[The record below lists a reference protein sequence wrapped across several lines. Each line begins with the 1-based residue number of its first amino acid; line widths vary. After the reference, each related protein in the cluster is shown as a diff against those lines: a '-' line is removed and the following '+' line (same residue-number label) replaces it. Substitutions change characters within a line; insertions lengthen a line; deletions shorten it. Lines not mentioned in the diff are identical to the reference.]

1 MKSKD
6 FLMFKSGNS
15 AFCIFCEDLDSIGIQ
30 TYDVTYIFNFITK
43 KFNEEYYD
51 NEEIQIHL
59 IDTISTICD
68 YRIFDQNSES
78 VHKITSEILLILKT
92 ESIEMLVDPLCCLL
106 NLPKFNFYKYKK
118 EIFEKIFII
127 LKNNILNSN
136 KSNLSDLL
144 RIHLSLFMKYGIEIE
159 NLTSG
164 NYLEIIF
171 NFSLKNNSNE
181 IRGVSNEI
189 LYEIFSYK
197 TIRSKN
203 FVDKLLLTLPSKE
216 YLNDIYEM

>member
-118 EIFEKIFII
+118 EIFETTFII